1 MNEKT
6 YRYWFIYLIPE
17 VLQEKY
23 IENIALYPK
32 GAAIL
37 YGYTDKKELIQLWK
51 SQRNKKI
58 FRIKKEMISRGQV
71 NYFADTYPDH
81 YLELVEGK
89 TRVSDGEIRQFK
101 LAVTR
106 TERIQTEMDLSFMIH
121 TYLRRSYQT
130 FPPYVY
136 SRIFQSAL
144 TTLLYGAI
152 LYPHPEI
159 SDDSYEMM
167 EEYDFL
173 YQFVKKY
180 QPLLN

>member
-1 MNEKT
+1 MNDNT

-23 IENIALYPK
+23 IENTSLYPK
-32 GAAIL
+32 GSAIL

-51 SQRNKKI
+51 SQRKKEI
-58 FRIKKEMISRGQV
+58 FRIKKESIRRGDV
-71 NYFADTYPDH
+71 NYLADNYPDQ
-81 YLELVEGK
+81 YLEIVEGK
-89 TRVSDGEIRQFK
+89 TRITDGEIRPFK

-106 TERIQTEMDLSFMIH
+106 NERIHTEMDLSFMIH

-144 TTLLYGAI
+144 SILLYGAI
-152 LYPHPEI
+152 LYPQPDI
-159 SDDSYEMM
+159 TDDCYEMM

-180 QPLLN
+180 QLLLN